1 MGVAGR
7 AGRGEKDA
15 EGEAVTRSVSMRL
28 YMLGFVGGN
37 LTFALLVNHAPWV
50 GAVWMVVCCAFA
62 EWYARR
68 GR

>member
-1 MGVAGR
+1 
-7 AGRGEKDA
+7 
-15 EGEAVTRSVSMRL
+15 VTRSVSMRL